1 MTKSATVSKK
11 PRKQYSPEY
20 RSEAL
25 KLAERIGVA
34 AAAREL
40 SLYESQLYA
49 WRSKIQ
55 QQKTSSERENEL
67 AAENARLK
75 RQLAEQAE
83 ELAILPKGR
92 DILREAPEM
101 KYVFIE
107 KHQAEFSIKAMCRVL
122 QVARSGWYA
131 WRRRCRVINARKR
144 FRDDCDS
151 VVHDAFLQAKQ
162 RYGAPRLAEVL
173 REQGLTYNM
182 KTIASS
188 LRRQGLRAKAS
199 RRFSPVSY
207 REHGLPVSEN
217 LLKQDFF
224 ASGPNQKW
232 CGDITY
238 LRTEEGWLYLA
249 VVIDLWS
256 RAVIGW
262 SMSSRM
268 TAQLACDALQMALWR
283 RKRPEEVIVH
293 TDRGGQYC
301 SADYQALLKRH
312 NLHGSMSARGNC
324 YDNACAE
331 SFFHTLKVECIHGEH
346 FISREIMRTT
356 VFNYIECDYNRW
368 RRHSACGGLSPE
380 QFENENLA

>member
-1 MTKSATVSKK
+1 
-11 PRKQYSPEY
+11 
-20 RSEAL
+20 
-25 KLAERIGVA
+25 
-34 AAAREL
+34 
-40 SLYESQLYA
+40 
-49 WRSKIQ
+49 
-55 QQKTSSERENEL
+55 
-67 AAENARLK
+67 
-75 RQLAEQAE
+75 
-83 ELAILPKGR
+83 
-92 DILREAPEM
+92 M

-131 WRRRCRVINARKR
+131 RRSRHNQISKR
-144 FRDDCDS
+144 QQFRLVCDDAVQKAFS
-151 VVHDAFLQAKQ
+151 VAKQ
-162 RYGAPRLAEVL
+162 RHGAPRLADE
-173 REQGLTYNM
+173 LTMYNI
-182 KTIASS
+182 KTIAAS
-188 LRRQGLRAKAS
+188 LRRQGLRAKAA
-199 RRFSPVSY
+199 RKFSPVSY

-217 LLKQDFF
+217 LLKQDFS

-232 CGDITY
+232 AGDITY
-238 LRTEEGWLYLA
+238 LRTDEGWLYLA

-262 SMSSRM
+262 SMAPRM

-283 RKRPEEVIVH
+283 RKRPETVTVH

-312 NLHGSMSARGNC
+312 NLRGSMSARGCC

-331 SFFHTLKVECIHGEH
+331 SFFHSLKVECIHGEQ
-346 FISREIMRTT
+346 FASREIMRTV

-380 QFENENLA
+380 QFENQPLA